1 MYKIIILFLFT
12 LFLLSC
18 NSVKINQTLVN
29 QGNYN
34 DAIEV
39 AVKKIRKDKTSSKS
53 DAHIVLLEE
62 AYKKAV
68 EKDKASIAFY
78 KKQQNPA
85 EAQNTFYKY
94 RDLIDRQNTIQQ
106 LLPLYSTSLQRNA
119 KFKMENYSGKIMVA
133 RQNFSDY
140 LYEMG
145 ETYMKFQTV
154 LDYRNAYDSYKELTD
169 ISPNYKDSNT
179 LLEEAHFKGT
189 DFVLIQLFNKTHQI
203 IPYNIERN
211 LLRFDTNG
219 LDEFWTEFH
228 NQPQEFISYNYGVD
242 LLFETINISPERIV
256 KEEFQLE
263 KRIKDGWEYQKNRFG
278 EFVLGKE
285 GNKIKKDTYIT
296 VRATLYQ
303 TIQTKSAIINSS
315 VFYTN
320 FITKR
325 EIKRF
330 PLTSEII
337 FENVFATY
345 RGDKRALESD
355 DLVHINNKF
364 EYFPI
369 NDRMIFD
376 AGEGI
381 KSQLF
386 EILNESSIR

>member
-1 MYKIIILFLFT
+1 MKKVIFLFLFT

-18 NSVKINQTLVN
+18 NSVKINQTLVD

-119 KFKMENYSGKIMVA
+119 KFKMENYSGKIAVA
-133 RQNFSDY
+133 RQKFSDY

-154 LDYRNAYDSYKELTD
+154 LDYRNAYDLYKELTD
-169 ISPNYKDSNT
+169 ISPNYKDSNA

-189 DFVLIQLFNKTHQI
+189 DFVLIQLFNKTHHI
-203 IPYNIERN
+203 IPFTLESN
-211 LLRFDTNG
+211 LLLFDTNG
-219 LDEFWTEFH
+219 LDEFWTVFH

-242 LLFETINISPERIV
+242 LLFETIDISPERIV
-256 KEEFQLE
+256 EEEFQLE

-278 EFVLGKE
+278 ELVLDKE

-296 VRATLYQ
+296 VRATLHQ

-315 VFYTN
+315 VFYSD
-320 FITKR
+320 FITER

-330 PLTSEII
+330 SLTSEII

-364 EYFPI
+364 EYFPN

-386 EILNESSIR
+386 EILNENSIR

>member
-1 MYKIIILFLFT
+1 MKKALFLFLAIVI
-12 LFLLSC
+12 LFSC
-18 NSVKINQTLVN
+18 NSVKINQTLID

-39 AVKKIRKDKTSSKS
+39 AVKKLRKDRTSSKS
-53 DAHIVLLEE
+53 DSHIVLLEE

-94 RDLIDRQNTIQQ
+94 RDLIERQNTIQQ
-106 LLPLYSTSLQRNA
+106 LLPLYSTSLKRNA
-119 KFKMENYSGKIMVA
+119 KFKMDNYSGKFAVA

-145 ETYMKFQTV
+145 QRYMKFQTI
-154 LDYRNAYDSYKELTD
+154 LDYRNAYDSYKELSD
-169 ISPNYKDSNT
+169 ISPNYKDSNA

-189 DFVLIQLFNKTHQI
+189 DFVLIQLFNKTRHI
-203 IPYNIERN
+203 IPYNLESD

-242 LLFETINISPERIV
+242 LLFETIDISPERIV
-256 KEEFQLE
+256 EEEFQLE

-278 EFVLGKE
+278 EFVIDE
-285 GNKIKKDTYIT
+285 DGNKIKKDKYIT
-296 VRATLYQ
+296 VKATLFQ
-303 TIQTKSAIINSS
+303 TIQTKSALINST
-315 VFYTN
+315 VFYTD

-355 DLVHINNKF
+355 DLTHINNKF
-364 EYFPI
+364 EYFPD
-369 NDRMIFD
+369 NNRMIFD

-381 KSQLF
+381 KIQLF
-386 EILNESSIR
+386 EILDETSIR

>member
-1 MYKIIILFLFT
+1 MKKVLLLFLFT
-12 LFLLSC
+12 SFLLSC
-18 NSVKINQTLVN
+18 NSVKINQTLLD

-62 AYKKAV
+62 AYKKAA

-119 KFKMENYSGKIMVA
+119 KFKMENYSGKFAVA

-140 LYEMG
+140 LYEIG

-169 ISPNYKDSNT
+169 ISPNYKDSNV

-189 DFVLIQLFNKTHQI
+189 DFVLIQLFNKTHHI
-203 IPYNIERN
+203 IPYTLESN

-219 LDEFWTEFH
+219 LDKFWTEFH

-242 LLFETINISPERIV
+242 LLFETIDISPERIV
-256 KEEFQLE
+256 EEEFQLE
-263 KRIKDGWEYQKNRFG
+263 KQIKDGWEYQKNRFG
-278 EFVLGKE
+278 EFVLDKE
-285 GNKIKKDTYIT
+285 GNKIKKDKYIT

-315 VFYTN
+315 VFYSD
-320 FITKR
+320 FITER

-376 AGEGI
+376 AGEEI